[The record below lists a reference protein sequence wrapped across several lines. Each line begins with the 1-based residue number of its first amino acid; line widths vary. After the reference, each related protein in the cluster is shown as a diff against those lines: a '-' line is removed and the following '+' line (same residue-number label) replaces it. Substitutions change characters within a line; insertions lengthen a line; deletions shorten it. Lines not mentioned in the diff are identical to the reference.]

1 MGMFKGLK
9 HLEFAG
15 GVQTLPFFIPLIPDV
30 LRASPLLEMLFIET
44 CCILPDP
51 RYVCT
56 VTTLPNLQR
65 VRVTWD
71 AVSKVVHLVSVRIL
85 WAAT

>member
-30 LRASPLLEMLFIET
+30 LQASPLLEMLLLYPTRSSIRVYRHYFT
-44 CCILPDP
+44 QF
-51 RYVCT
+51 T
-56 VTTLPNLQR
+56 A